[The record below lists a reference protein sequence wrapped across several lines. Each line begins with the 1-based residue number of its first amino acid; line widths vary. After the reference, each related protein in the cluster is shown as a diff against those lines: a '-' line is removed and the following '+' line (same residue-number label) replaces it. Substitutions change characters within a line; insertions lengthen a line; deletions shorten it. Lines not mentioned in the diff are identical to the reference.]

1 MKKLLYCFVALIF
14 LVIVGC
20 SEQKPNNPTDE
31 VKEEKIMDLPEVE
44 SPQMVQR
51 SELSEVMR
59 NMFNELRIF
68 SDNYEKGKTL
78 TAEQFESFSKI
89 ITSKPTAPSDTSGA
103 YKSMAQL
110 MINSFGNLS
119 NTETSTIASYNNMVG
134 TCIACHSIQCPG
146 PILVIKNLKIKEQG

>member
-1 MKKLLYCFVALIF
+1 MKKLLYSFVALTF

-20 SEQKPNNPTDE
+20 SEQKTNKPTEE

-44 SPQMVQR
+44 SPQMVKR

-59 NMFNELRIF
+59 NMFNELRVF

-78 TAEQFESFSKI
+78 AAEQVENFSKI
-89 ITSKPTAPSDTSGA
+89 ITAKPTAPSDTSGA
-103 YKSMAQL
+103 YKSMAQR

-119 NTETSTIASYNNMVG
+119 NTETSTIANYNNMIG

-146 PILVIKNLKIKEQG
+146 PILVIKNLKLKD